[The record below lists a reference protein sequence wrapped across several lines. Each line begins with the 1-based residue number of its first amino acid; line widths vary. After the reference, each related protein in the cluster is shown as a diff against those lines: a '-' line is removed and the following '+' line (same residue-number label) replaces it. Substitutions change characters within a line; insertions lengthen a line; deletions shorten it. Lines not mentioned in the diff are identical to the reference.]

1 MRSAK
6 TNHVL
11 NLVSDVS
18 LVPRA
23 AAGGAGA
30 GLPDCAAVA
39 QEREEEEA
47 EPRLVN
53 RLRPAQDLPAG
64 EIQVRFE
71 SITTCEN
78 GHERVCRLQK
88 WEGPNGQP
96 SRAGNSTTE
105 GFETAN
111 ANQGHISPLYPPS
124 TQLSYRYIR

>member
-71 SITTCEN
+71 FSSNCPILKDFHYSRSFHIN
-78 GHERVCRLQK
+78 LSLFIP
-88 WEGPNGQP
+88 PN
-96 SRAGNSTTE
+96 
-105 GFETAN
+105 
-111 ANQGHISPLYPPS
+111 
-124 TQLSYRYIR
+124 